1 MTEYR
6 APLAV
11 LFDVGNTLLEER
23 RFDLEAGIG
32 AVVDDTRGVDAL
44 AAAFRIETADRYR
57 RHEEVL
63 LAQWL
68 VDRVPSLGRA
78 SVADIEDRIWA
89 AVVTLVPV
97 PLIAGVL
104 ARLSDDGVALAAV
117 SNAAFSGRVLR
128 AELAR
133 FHLADRL
140 RFVLSSA
147 DVGCRKPAPAIFRMA
162 VERNGIAPEHTWFVG
177 DTMDEDITGAL
188 AAGVQPILLSANAT
202 PPRSPGPNVP
212 VIRDWAE
219 FTALYVQT
227 ARPSR
232 APAR

>member
-1 MTEYR
+1 
-6 APLAV
+6 V

-32 AVVDDTRGVDAL
+32 AVVDDSRSVEAL
-44 AAAFRIETADRYR
+44 AAAFRSETADRHQ

-68 VDRVPSLGRA
+68 VDRVPSLARA
-78 SVADIEDRIWA
+78 SLADVEDRIWA
-89 AVVTLVPV
+89 AVVTLVPM
-97 PLIAGVL
+97 PLIDMVL
-104 ARLSDDGVALAAV
+104 ARLSDDGVVLAAV

-128 AELAR
+128 MELAR

-147 DVGCRKPAPAIFRMA
+147 DVGCRKPASAIFRMA
-162 VERNGIAPEHTWFVG
+162 VEHMGVAPEHTWFVG
-177 DTMDEDITGAL
+177 DTVDEDITGAL
-188 AAGVQPILLSANAT
+188 AAGVKPILLSPNGT
-202 PPRSPGPNVP
+202 PRSPGPNVA

-219 FTALYVQT
+219 FTALYIQT
-227 ARPSR
+227 ERPSR
-232 APAR
+232 APAQ